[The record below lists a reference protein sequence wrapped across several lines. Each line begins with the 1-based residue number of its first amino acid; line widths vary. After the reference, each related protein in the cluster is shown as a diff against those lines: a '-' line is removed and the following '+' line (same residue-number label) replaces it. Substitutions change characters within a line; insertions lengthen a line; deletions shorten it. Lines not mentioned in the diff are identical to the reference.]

1 MNNEPDTSPPAKP
14 DGPGRK
20 AGAALVVAS
29 LMALTACGEDGAAT
43 PSLIE
48 VAGVDYGYEG
58 LPATIA
64 AGSEIVFS
72 NESADEAHEFVAL
85 RLADDDTR
93 TAGEIL
99 ALPPEEL
106 GPLLADV
113 SSVLV
118 AAPEGPAFLAEGSA
132 TLDEPGRY
140 VVMCLIPTGADP
152 DEYLAA
158 AAEAEGGPPD
168 VAGGPPHFV
177 EGMWA
182 ELVVE

>member
-1 MNNEPDTSPPAKP
+1 MNNETDNRSARNPVAARIVGATLAAAVALAACSDDDVAGPA
-14 DGPGRK
+14 
-20 AGAALVVAS
+20 
-29 LMALTACGEDGAAT
+29 T
-43 PSLIE
+43 IE
-48 VAGVDYGYEG
+48 VSGLDYGYEG
-58 LPATIA
+58 LPETIS
-64 AGSEIVFS
+64 AGSEIVFTNDS
-72 NESADEAHEFVAL
+72 SDEAHEFVAL
-85 RLADDDTR
+85 RLDEDDDR
-93 TAGEIL
+93 TAQEIL

-106 GPLLADV
+106 GPLLAGV

-118 AAPEGPAFLAEGSA
+118 AAPRSEGFLAEGSA
-132 TLDEPGRY
+132 ILDEPGRY

-177 EGMWA
+177 EGMWD